1 MEALVSNELK
11 LFIYI
16 LIFKYMQSKETYIMH
31 SKSHQLKKIVLS
43 YYS

>member
-1 MEALVSNELK
+1 MKALVSNELK

-16 LIFKYMQSKETYIMH
+16 LIFKYMQSNKAYIMH
-31 SKSHQLKKIVLS
+31 SKSHQLKKIVLP